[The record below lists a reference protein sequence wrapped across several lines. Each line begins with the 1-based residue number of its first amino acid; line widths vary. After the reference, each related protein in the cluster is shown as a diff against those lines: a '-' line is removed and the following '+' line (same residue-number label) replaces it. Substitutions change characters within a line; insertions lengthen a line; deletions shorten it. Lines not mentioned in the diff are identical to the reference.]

1 MKKHAGIYIGS
12 RQPYLNPSPLLPQAR
27 ENYLVAQPN
36 ATSNPGEKSTKSV
49 DKGSRATVGSV
60 DDSQRDGIRGRLG
73 ARGEEAISDI
83 AQILVENPLLN
94 QALQAA
100 FGARDLA
107 QSATTT
113 AIKGVGVGTSA
124 DVERLTR
131 RLRSISDRLEEV
143 EDKIDDLVDEVSELR
158 NSRAKPQ
165 GETGD
170 DVSDTV
176 AVPVD
181 QVRLGLSE

>member
-1 MKKHAGIYIGS
+1 MA
-12 RQPYLNPSPLLPQAR
+12 
-27 ENYLVAQPN
+27 
-36 ATSNPGEKSTKSV
+36 
-49 DKGSRATVGSV
+49 V

-83 AQILVENPLLN
+83 AQILVDNPLLN

-107 QSATTT
+107 QNATNT

-124 DVERLTR
+124 DVERLAR

-143 EDKIDDLVDEVSELR
+143 EDKIDDLADELSQVRKSQ
-158 NSRAKPQ
+158 AQPQ
-165 GETGD
+165 GEA
-170 DVSDTV
+170 SDTV